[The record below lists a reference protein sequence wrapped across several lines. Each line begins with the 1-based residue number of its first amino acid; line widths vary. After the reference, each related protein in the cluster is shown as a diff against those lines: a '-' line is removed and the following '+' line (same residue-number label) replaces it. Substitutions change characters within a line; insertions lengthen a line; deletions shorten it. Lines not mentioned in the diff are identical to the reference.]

1 MIEIGPNLLEAI
13 KVVSTCTFL
22 TVFAFGMYKIV
33 KDCL

>member
-22 TVFAFGMYKIV
+22 GVFALGMYLLIRYK
-33 KDCL
+33 C